1 MKDSDIRYLREL
13 AKDMEQTLGMAY
25 AMPEMDNTGIR
36 ERYVRRAGG
45 IFDEIAAFMVGVRSG
60 QRGPTLRFNPEQKK

>member
-1 MKDSDIRYLREL
+1 MKDSDIKYLREL

-25 AMPEMDNTGIR
+25 AIPGVDNTGMR

-45 IFDEIAAFMVGVRSG
+45 IFDEIAAFMVGVRSE
-60 QRGPTLRFNPEQKK
+60 QTGPTLRFNPKQVK